1 MRILFVINGT
11 DFGGT
16 EVSLA
21 QTAASLARRGHAV
34 HVLSLK
40 PVGPL
45 GARMAAA
52 GVAVSSFDMPEAV
65 SPASLLQAA
74 VRLARRLRRE
84 PYDVVHSLLPRANV
98 VSRVANRL
106 AGGGRPHFAGERSTD
121 FRRARAVQVLNRL
134 TAGWSDAVL
143 AVSPAVRDVLIAR
156 DGIAARRI
164 LVVPNG
170 IDLREIDRVEPA
182 DVRGERGIPAG
193 HPIVCSIGRLIPD
206 KGHVYLLRA
215 VAALAARPAP
225 AHVVLV
231 GGGPEEGRLRDE
243 AERLGI
249 GPRVHCLGVRGD
261 AAAVLKA
268 SDVFVL
274 PSLEEGFP
282 VSLLEAMACARPVVA
297 SAVGG
302 IPAVLADGATGLLVP
317 PGELWGA
324 DARTAD
330 AAQAERAVAAL
341 GVAIAALLD
350 DPARA
355 RALGAAARKTVE
367 ESHSLD
373 RVVSMLER
381 LYAGRRADPG
391 IAPAVASAGIG

>member
-11 DFGGT
+11 EFGGT

-21 QTAASLARRGHAV
+21 ATAASLARRGHAV

-45 GARMAAA
+45 AARMAAS

-65 SPASLLQAA
+65 SAPSLLLAA

-121 FRRARAVQVLNRL
+121 FRRSRAVQVLNRL

-143 AVSPAVRDVLIAR
+143 AVSPAVRDVLVAR

-170 IDLREIDRVEPA
+170 VDLRELDGAAPA
-182 DVRGERGIPAG
+182 DVRRERGIPAG
-193 HPIVCSIGRLIPD
+193 QPIVCAIGRLIPD

-215 VAALAARPAP
+215 VAALGARPAP
-225 AHVVLV
+225 VHVVIV
-231 GGGPEEGRLRDE
+231 GGGPEERRLREE
-243 AERLGI
+243 AARLGL
-249 GPRVHCLGVRGD
+249 GQRVHLLGVRGD

-302 IPAVLADGATGLLVP
+302 IPAVLEDGATGLLVP
-317 PGELWGA
+317 PGERWGA

-341 GVAIAALLD
+341 GGAIAVLLD
-350 DPARA
+350 DPGRA
-355 RALGAAARKTVE
+355 GALGAAARRAVE
-367 ESHSLD
+367 EFHSLD

-381 LYAGRRADPG
+381 LYASGRADLG

>member
-1 MRILFVINGT
+1 
-11 DFGGT
+11 
-16 EVSLA
+16 
-21 QTAASLARRGHAV
+21 V

-40 PVGPL
+40 PLGPL

-65 SPASLLQAA
+65 GAASLLQAA

-121 FRRARAVQVLNRL
+121 FRRSRAVQVLNRL

-156 DGIAARRI
+156 DGIPAQRI
-164 LVVPNG
+164 LIVPNG
-170 IDLREIDRVEPA
+170 VDLRELDRVAPA

-193 HPIVCSIGRLIPD
+193 DPIVCSIGRLIPD
-206 KGHVYLLRA
+206 KGHGYLLRA
-215 VAALAARPAP
+215 VAALGDRPV
-225 AHVVLV
+225 HVVLV
-231 GGGPEEGRLRDE
+231 GGGPEEGRLREE
-243 AERLGI
+243 AGRLGL
-249 GPRVHCLGVRGD
+249 GARLHCLGVRGD
-261 AAAVLKA
+261 AIAVLKA

-282 VSLLEAMACARPVVA
+282 VALLEAMACARPVVA

-302 IPAVLADGATGLLVP
+302 IPAVLADGVTGLLVP
-317 PGELWGA
+317 PGERWGA
-324 DARTAD
+324 EARTAD
-330 AAQAERAVAAL
+330 ADQAERAVAGLRA
-341 GVAIAALLD
+341 AIGSLLD
-350 DPARA
+350 DPHRA
-355 RALGAAARKTVE
+355 RSLGAAARRAVE

-373 RVVSMLER
+373 GVVVMLER
-381 LYAGRRADPG
+381 LYAGGRVDPG
-391 IAPAVASAGIG
+391 IAPAVASAGVG